1 MSLAAFLGTSDAIFC
16 HKWRE
21 CNRGKDIG
29 DYWDVFKFICVY
41 SPDTATYWLVNPSI
55 SMKGKSA

>member
-1 MSLAAFLGTSDAIFC
+1 MSLAAK
-16 HKWRE
+16 KWAQVMPFFVTQP
-21 CNRGKDIG
+21 RGKDIG

-55 SMKGKSA
+55 SMKGNRA